1 MTSETKTSAA
11 RMQGPSRRHVLGG
24 ALTSGAALAL
34 GGAAKAQG
42 SDVQSVD
49 VVVVGAGASGCYA
62 ARQLSAAGHSVAL
75 LEADD
80 RAGGRLR
87 RGEVN
92 GEPIDL
98 GGQWWGP
105 GQTLLDEITQ
115 EFGLTRLKQNI
126 TGRSII
132 DLAGLKFEYEGEVPM
147 LPDAEMAAFVE
158 GVETIETWAAE
169 IDPEAPWSHPRAKE
183 WDSITCTTWMDQN
196 LGTAFITAFFKFAV
210 KGVCVVDPS
219 QISMLQFLFYCRSGQ
234 GLTALISTDGGA
246 QQEVVKGG
254 LFQVPQLM
262 AEALGDKVHL
272 SSPVRSIEQDEDGV
286 TVTAAT
292 GTWRAKR
299 VIVAV
304 PPAMAQ
310 RIHYDPALPA
320 MRDVYMQRAPM
331 GAVIKCYVAYDTP
344 FWRDMGYTG
353 QAFFEGDANVF
364 FEHSLNDSGKFAL
377 VAFMD
382 GEAVLR
388 WADRTQEERR
398 DFVVSEIVRIF
409 GDAGA
414 NPVDYTDKA
423 WSADPWRR
431 GGYGTQPTPGAWTVA
446 GEAWNRP
453 VDRIHWAGSDTSA
466 VWNGYVE
473 GALQAGQRAANEVM
487 AEL

>member
-42 SDVQSVD
+42 SDVQNVD

-409 GDAGA
+409 GAAGS

-473 GALQAGQRAANEVM
+473 GALQAGQRAADEVM